1 MTTFRTGETFVMLK
15 TIQDGVQTRE
25 YMQESM
31 RLEESN
37 TISGMIRNSFVQLSL
52 ASFGLETSDKSSGKE
67 GRNVS

>member
-37 TISGMIRNSFVQLSL
+37 TIKWYD
-52 ASFGLETSDKSSGKE
+52 T
-67 GRNVS
+67 